1 MDDDQVDLL
10 GLFTDIAIIEHL
22 ARTYVSREFPEGLE
36 AGHFG
41 LLNYFVRSHEGPDSL
56 ANIAWC
62 FQEEE
67 GYTLSKAEA
76 LADRGWVRLDRGNDS
91 SSTMIA
97 ITSFGRKAQE
107 DALKDIGPEMREVVS
122 EIPVEDLQTTVRVI
136 HEIRLILDNLPGR

>member
-22 ARTYVSREFPEGLE
+22 ARTYISREFPEGLE

-41 LLNYFVRSHEGPDSL
+41 LLNYFVRSHDGPDNL

-67 GYTLSKAEA
+67 PYTLSKAET
-76 LADRGWVRLDRGNDS
+76 LADRGWVTLQRGNDS
-91 SSTMIA
+91 ASTVIA
-97 ITSFGRKAQE
+97 ITEFGRKAQA